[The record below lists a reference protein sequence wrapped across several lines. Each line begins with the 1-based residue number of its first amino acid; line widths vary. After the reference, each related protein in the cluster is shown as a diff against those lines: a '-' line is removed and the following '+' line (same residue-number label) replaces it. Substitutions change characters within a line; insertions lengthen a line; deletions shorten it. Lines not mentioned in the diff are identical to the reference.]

1 MTDIQLP
8 VFKNEDLLKM
18 ALTHRSALN
27 EKNASAEVSN
37 ERLEFLG
44 DAVLELATTEF
55 LYHKYPTEPEGILTA
70 YRSALVKTESLAEVA
85 QKLGLGEKLHMSR
98 GEEAT
103 GGRSNVGILAD
114 TTEAFLGALYIDQG
128 FETVVALLE
137 NVLFPNIDE
146 IIKQKL
152 YKDAKSYLQEV
163 VQALG
168 YDTPTYEVITEVGPD
183 HDKEFT
189 VSVNVGDSVV
199 AKGTGKSKQ
208 TAQQDA
214 ARKALNKYIKE

>member
-70 YRSALVKTESLAEVA
+70 YRSALVKTESLAEAA
-85 QKLGLGEKLHMSR
+85 QKLGLG
-98 GEEAT
+98 
-103 GGRSNVGILAD
+103 
-114 TTEAFLGALYIDQG
+114 
-128 FETVVALLE
+128 
-137 NVLFPNIDE
+137 
-146 IIKQKL
+146 
-152 YKDAKSYLQEV
+152 
-163 VQALG
+163 
-168 YDTPTYEVITEVGPD
+168 
-183 HDKEFT
+183 
-189 VSVNVGDSVV
+189 
-199 AKGTGKSKQ
+199 
-208 TAQQDA
+208 
-214 ARKALNKYIKE
+214 